1 MSQVKTQQMGR
12 LLAAGS
18 KDLIDEVVDA
28 LAELNALHI
37 IEYDGTD
44 EGINLGTPKEEAEE
58 VGKRLLQWSTEDVVT
73 TNKVQQPA
81 APISNHHLN
90 DYQNAYGK

>member
-44 EGINLGTPKEEAEE
+44 EGFNLGTPKEESEE
-58 VGKRLLQWSTEDVVT
+58 VGQRLSTLRS
-73 TNKVQQPA
+73 A
-81 APISNHHLN
+81 ASLVEVSGPTKPVSAKKIRS
-90 DYQNAYGK
+90 

>member
-37 IEYDGTD
+37 I
-44 EGINLGTPKEEAEE
+44 
-58 VGKRLLQWSTEDVVT
+58 
-73 TNKVQQPA
+73 
-81 APISNHHLN
+81 
-90 DYQNAYGK
+90 